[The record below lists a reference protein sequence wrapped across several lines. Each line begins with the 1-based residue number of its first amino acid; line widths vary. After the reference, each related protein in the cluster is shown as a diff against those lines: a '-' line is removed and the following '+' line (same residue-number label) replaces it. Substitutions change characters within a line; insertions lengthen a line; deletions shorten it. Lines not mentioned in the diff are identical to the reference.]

1 MRYKCTLAF
10 LVILMLLLTACSKKQ
25 VPSES
30 ESLTLTENRE
40 EEKPKKGVIDTPA
53 ENRDAADAV
62 SEESVS
68 QPLVREGKE
77 WKELRE
83 KAQENGCICSVAFL
97 GTSLDL
103 EEGMAGFLASEEAEQ
118 YLDAY
123 PFIKEIPDEGRITH
137 PDGGYE
143 VYCIVPTD
151 PEASVA
157 VNTWEINEDNDF
169 CGESG
174 QVLYRSDCGDPI
186 LLLGNL
192 SDIMPSLDVEIVDR
206 EGRVLSYQPFLA
218 DGLLPYR
225 QN

>member
-83 KAQENGCICSVAFL
+83 KAQENGCTPLPSTA
-97 GTSLDL
+97 TSL
-103 EEGMAGFLASEEAEQ
+103 
-118 YLDAY
+118 
-123 PFIKEIPDEGRITH
+123 PR
-137 PDGGYE
+137 
-143 VYCIVPTD
+143 
-151 PEASVA
+151 
-157 VNTWEINEDNDF
+157 
-169 CGESG
+169 
-174 QVLYRSDCGDPI
+174 
-186 LLLGNL
+186 
-192 SDIMPSLDVEIVDR
+192 
-206 EGRVLSYQPFLA
+206 
-218 DGLLPYR
+218 
-225 QN
+225 